1 MGVYDEDRPPIP
13 APLRREIEVEAGHK
27 CSITFCIEHTYLEI
41 HHINRNRQ
49 DNRKQ
54 NMILLCDKHH
64 KMAHAGVID
73 EKACR
78 MYKEQLQ
85 RIPGD
90 TTFVRG
96 VEGDR
101 VRTFLSSIERVLS
114 YDDCG
119 ERAWVG
125 DQTGYWFEQEVYLN
139 LQRFFANIFHYEQ
152 QLRSYDPIAR
162 SVQDE
167 IVILL
172 RRLLDIRNNGNY
184 VYHGGY
190 AARFVPSCPKE
201 SPDFNNQIDAQRK
214 IVVDI
219 LLQLQRLT
227 TELSDYVGNRPS

>member
-1 MGVYDEDRPPIP
+1 MEVYDEDRPPIP
-13 APLRREIEVEAGHK
+13 AQLRREIEVEAGHK

-54 NMILLCDKHH
+54 NMLLLCDKHH

-139 LQRFFANIFHYEQ
+139 LQRFFANSFHYEQ

-190 AARFVPSCPKE
+190 TARFVPSGPKE

-214 IVVDI
+214 SVVDI
-219 LLQLQRLT
+219 LLQLQRLNA
-227 TELSDYVGNRPS
+227 ELSDYVGNRPS